1 MKTDI
6 PNGWWFHHL
15 YRDNS
20 KKRERPAE
28 RWHRDARSSPS
39 SKAPRRSSACLSGA
53 RSPGSTS
60 G

>member
-28 RWHRDARSSPS
+28 RWHRDA
-39 SKAPRRSSACLSGA
+39 KIFTLFD
-53 RSPGSTS
+53 STS
-60 G
+60 KIQRMPVERAVTGLDVR